1 MSALEGM
8 WHRECFVCMVC
19 NFFFFYA
26 ICLLINLFVLLIFS
40 FFFYRLVK
48 NLFLVHIITFLREN
62 HTVINIIEI
71 YYPLTKYILTLII
84 CRNNILV

>member
-19 NFFFFYA
+19 KFFFYA
-26 ICLLINLFVLLIFS
+26 ICLLINLFVLLIFLL
-40 FFFYRLVK
+40 FFYRLVK